1 TLHDLGELE
10 VLHLA
15 EEAEHVAALP
25 APEAVVDLLGRA
37 DGEGG
42 RLLRMERT
50 QPHQRVAP
58 GLLELEEARHDL
70 HDVRALPDGLDV
82 LGSDPAGHLSALLP
96 GVQTPTAT
104 SPGEGRA
111 VRT

>member
-1 TLHDLGELE
+1 GRLVDGLVENVASSGGAAAGFGVALVAERDAGHPCQALHNLGELE

-58 GLLELEEARHDL
+58 GFLELEE
-70 HDVRALPDGLDV
+70 
-82 LGSDPAGHLSALLP
+82 
-96 GVQTPTAT
+96 T
-104 SPGEGRA
+104 
-111 VRT
+111 